1 MKKIN
6 IKIFLLI
13 GFFLFLATGTLILAL
28 TKKDEPVIKIETSTC
43 QKAGCSNQLCLSSDE
58 KDVVTTCEWQ
68 DEYTCY
74 QKAKCE
80 KQEDGKCGF
89 TQDEEFTNCLDKLI
103 PKIQQIELK

>member
-6 IKIFLLI
+6 IKIFLI
-13 GFFLFLATGTLILAL
+13 GLFLFLTIGILTLAL
-28 TKKDEPVIKIETSTC
+28 TKQDKPTVKIETSAC

-58 KDVVTTCEWQ
+58 KDVITTCEWK
-68 DEYTCY
+68 DEYACY

-80 KQEDGKCGF
+80 KQENGKCEF

-103 PKIQQIELK
+103 PKIEHIELK